1 MEQRKPKGSDMFDIS
16 YDESSPTH
24 LDAVRGFFAAFGQ
37 DLAEAAR
44 LLGGPATE
52 ARVVNAAAS
61 LEAARRLDARL
72 IRDLH
77 YLHRMLLA
85 DVPGDP
91 DDEGSLLY
99 PFLDPASPTVE
110 TICIVTDALAD
121 LLESIGERVSGPLC
135 DSIDD
140 AGSLIPR

>member
-1 MEQRKPKGSDMFDIS
+1 MFDIS
-16 YDESSPTH
+16 YDESSTTD
-24 LDAVRGFFAAFGQ
+24 LEAVRGFFAAFGE
-37 DLAEAAR
+37 DLAEAACV
-44 LLGGPATE
+44 LGGTAAE

-61 LEAARRLDARL
+61 LEAVSRLDARL

-99 PFLDPASPTVE
+99 PCLDPASPTVE
-110 TICIVTDALAD
+110 AICIVTDALAD

-135 DSIDD
+135 ASIHD
-140 AGSLIPR
+140 AALAISG

>member
-1 MEQRKPKGSDMFDIS
+1 MFDIS

-37 DLAEAAR
+37 DLADAAR
-44 LLGGPATE
+44 ILGGTSAE
-52 ARVVNAAAS
+52 ARVVNCAAS
-61 LEAARRLDARL
+61 LEAASRLDTRL
-72 IRDLH
+72 VRDLH

-85 DVPGDP
+85 DVPRDP

-99 PFLDPASPTVE
+99 PYLDPASPTVDA
-110 TICIVTDALAD
+110 ICTMTDALAD

-135 DSIDD
+135 ASIDD
-140 AGSLIPR
+140 AALAISG